1 MWDYA
6 GDMWVHRLIRDKGDG
21 KVVELPGRNSQ
32 RGQQEDEDVVPRAKF
47 ESIGLE
53 YTHLITSQ
61 LESQRAYYE
70 GMISKAVDKASM
82 ASATAE
88 IAASQ
93 ASKALEKLSAMD
105 ENYRTLSQNTIPQV
119 ERELEREKAK
129 AIKSQELARNLSKSV
144 QEEKRINEGLLK
156 RIEHLNSESEEVRKR
171 LEELAAENNELK
183 EMNRDLSMFIS
194 GQEKLKEM
202 ENEGQLGEGEIEG
215 GTASVP
221 EKKGRRR
228 GKR

>member
-1 MWDYA
+1 VWDYA

-21 KVVELPGRNSQ
+21 KVVELPGRNSHRAQ
-32 RGQQEDEDVVPRAKF
+32 DEDEDVVPRAKV

-70 GMISKAVDKASM
+70 ELISKMVDKASI
-82 ASATAE
+82 ASAAAE
-88 IAASQ
+88 SSASQ
-93 ASKALEKLSAMD
+93 ASKALERTNALD
-105 ENYRTLSQNTIPQV
+105 EKCNILIRETIPQL
-119 ERELEREKAK
+119 ERDLEREKSK
-129 AIKSQELARNLSKSV
+129 AVKSQELARNLSKSV

-156 RIEHLNSESEEVRKR
+156 RIEHLNAESEEVRKR
-171 LEELAAENNELK
+171 LEEMKTENAELK

-194 GQEKLKEM
+194 GQEKLKELQS
-202 ENEGQLGEGEIEG
+202 EGQVGEGEIEG
-215 GTASVP
+215 SSASVP
-221 EKKGRRR
+221 DKKGKRR